1 MTNAE
6 TIRLAATEAPDR
18 ADAIALEIAKEHAE
32 ALGRAERT
40 LLAARDALRALD
52 AGEAPEPTA
61 RAGRALALW
70 RFVEAVTAFVVQ
82 REACGFHDAA
92 FVYDFY
98 DVPAE
103 VVARIGA
110 RSPFS
115 ERTEES
121 P

>member
-6 TIRLAATEAPDR
+6 TIRLTATEAPDP
-18 ADAIALEIAKEHAE
+18 ADAIACEIAKEQAE
-32 ALGRAERT
+32 ALGRAERK
-40 LLAARDALRALD
+40 LLAAREDLRALD
-52 AGEAPEPTA
+52 AGRASERTA
-61 RAGRALALW
+61 RTGRASAMW
-70 RFVEAVTAFVVQ
+70 RLVEAVTAFIVQ

-110 RSPFS
+110 RSPCS
-115 ERTEES
+115 EGTEES